1 MSDNK
6 TILSDLETKLLYGL
20 ANSEGPLLDNEP
32 LILVL
37 EETKSKSVIIAE
49 AIIAGEETGKIIEEQ
64 RQIFIPAA
72 LRGSILFFV
81 MTGLSSVS
89 KMYEYSLTS
98 YVEVFN

>member
-37 EETKSKSVIIAE
+37 KKLNLNLLLLQKLLLQVKKQVKLLKNKDKFSFLQPLED
-49 AIIAGEETGKIIEEQ
+49 
-64 RQIFIPAA
+64 
-72 LRGSILFFV
+72 LF
-81 MTGLSSVS
+81 
-89 KMYEYSLTS
+89 YSLL
-98 YVEVFN
+98 